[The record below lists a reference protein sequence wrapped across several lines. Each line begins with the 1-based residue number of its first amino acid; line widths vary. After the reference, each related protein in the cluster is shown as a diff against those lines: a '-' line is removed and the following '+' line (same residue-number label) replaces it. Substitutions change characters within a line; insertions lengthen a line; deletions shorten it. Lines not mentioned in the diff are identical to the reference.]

1 MVALKAIIALTGI
14 IVAVY
19 LLIKKYETR
28 TVLIGVGL
36 FMAIATLN
44 PMGAL
49 DAFAKSMTS
58 AGLIM
63 AICSS
68 MGFAYVMKYT
78 QCDTHLVHLLT
89 KPLSGLKFFL
99 IPIATIITFFINIAI
114 PSAAGC
120 AAAVGATLIPVLKSS
135 DVRPATAGAAILA
148 GTFGSMMSPGSSHSA
163 MLSEMSG
170 LTVTQVNLS
179 HAPYT
184 MIAGAIG
191 AVMLTILAIVFKDYG
206 EEHRQAYLLENKE
219 SEQNA
224 ENMKVNIFYALAP
237 LVPLVILVI
246 GGTSLQK
253 MPGLEWTKMGVPQ
266 AMLIGS
272 LYAVVMTR
280 ISPVKITNEFFN
292 GMGNSYANVLGIIIA
307 ASVFVAGLKSTGA
320 IDSAIEFLKHSN
332 EFVRWGATI
341 GPFLMGIVTGS
352 GDAAAIAFNTAV
364 TPHAV
369 ELGYTHVNLGMA
381 AAIAG
386 AIGRT
391 ASPIAGVTIVCA
403 GLAMVSPVEMVKRT
417 APGMILAILFLALFM
432 L

>member
-1 MVALKAIIALTGI
+1 MIQFNSIVAILGIIAT
-14 IVAVY
+14 VY
-19 LLIKKYETR
+19 FLIKKYETR
-28 TVLIGVGL
+28 TVLISVGL
-36 FMAIATLN
+36 LMAMLTFK
-44 PMGAL
+44 PMEAL

-58 AGLIM
+58 SGLIM

-78 QCDTHLVHLLT
+78 QCDTHLVHLMT
-89 KPLSGLKFFL
+89 RPLSGLKFFL
-99 IPIATIITFFINIAI
+99 IPIATVITFFINIAI

-120 AAAVGATLIPVLKSS
+120 AAAVGATLIPVLKSAG
-135 DVRPATAGAAILA
+135 VRPATAGAAILA

-163 MLSEMSG
+163 MISEMSK
-170 LTVTQVNLS
+170 LTITEVNLS

-191 AVMLTILAIVFKDYG
+191 TVVLTLLAIVFKDYG
-206 EEHRQAYLLENKE
+206 EEHRKAYLQENQQTE
-219 SEQNA
+219 STFS
-224 ENMKVNIFYALAP
+224 KVNIFYALAP
-237 LVPLVILVI
+237 LVPLIILVL
-246 GGTSLQK
+246 GGTSLAEN
-253 MPGLEWTKMGVPQ
+253 PGLAWTKMGVPQ
-266 AMLIGS
+266 AMLIGAI
-272 LYAVVMTR
+272 YAILVTR
-280 ISPVKITNEFFN
+280 ISPVKITEEFFN

-307 ASVFVAGLKSTGA
+307 ASVFVAGLKATGA
-320 IDSAIEFLKHSN
+320 VDSAIEFLKHSN

-341 GPFLMGIVTGS
+341 GPFLMGLVTGS

-403 GLAMVSPVEMVKRT
+403 GLAMVSPVEIVKRT
-417 APGMILAILFLALFM
+417 ALGMILATLFLTLFM